1 MCLGLFQSVAQGSED
16 SSVES
21 AGSFMKCVTHIFKY
35 FVK

>member
-1 MCLGLFQSVAQGSED
+1 MFGVVQSVAQGSED

-21 AGSFMKCVTHIFKY
+21 AGSFMKCCVTHIFKY